1 MLRLHLHLMEA
12 SACRRPETTCLS
24 CNTALHFFEETPQAT
39 FASTFS
45 IRGRH
50 LPHLV
55 ISGRHISSYKIQS
68 FPSPHLHISASPQ
81 FCCFFLTAQLW
92 SRQKAISAISLQQR
106 FPEHRDC
113 CSQKKHLRYDIP
125 PYHLCIY
132 IYMYIYIQYI
142 HYIIIFYLLY
152 YIILHTTSPNIQVH
166 VLMLCQSPPILCEY
180 QITRIA
186 KVQDEESTR
195 NDKNHK
201 RIIESYKN
209 HVFKKT

>member
-132 IYMYIYIQYI
+132 IYTVYTLYNYIL
-142 HYIIIFYLLY
+142 FVV
-152 YIILHTTSPNIQVH
+152 LHHITYNITQHTSTCTDALPISSYTMWIPNHQDRKG
-166 VLMLCQSPPILCEY
+166 SRR
-180 QITRIA
+180 RID
-186 KVQDEESTR
+186 KKWQESQ
-195 NDKNHK
+195 KNY
-201 RIIESYKN
+201 RII
-209 HVFKKT
+209 